1 MKKLEVLAIPMYFAT
16 MGAEYLHHRSRAR
29 VVGELPGDYERRD
42 TLTSL
47 TMGTASLVVPLV
59 APTLLAPITPG
70 KGRYG
75 KALVAGAVGAAA
87 VTTVADV
94 VVRRGEAELVTD
106 PGDPAEPV
114 DQATRSTRRR
124 RVRLARKV
132 SRVGSVA
139 AVAAGGVAVTTAWGH
154 ATRSSA
160 LWRRRVVPDL
170 GTGVLAWG
178 VALVGWDALYY
189 WNHRIWHESRFMWA
203 NHVMH
208 HSSERY
214 NLSTALRQSVT
225 DPFLFL
231 VPYSS
236 LSLVGVR
243 PEMVTA
249 SRSLNLLYQYWVHT
263 DAIDRLG
270 PVRGG
275 RQHPLAPP
283 GAPRRQPAVHRPQPR
298 RHPHHL
304 GPAVRHLPTGE
315 RDRRLRP
322 HQEHQ
327 HVQPAAGGGARVRR
341 DVPRRGQLAHLARPP
356 LVRPPR
362 ARLGIRPPP
371 PRRRA
376 RRRAGRGHRRARSRH
391 RLTPHAPFREC
402 SVGSP
407 GKRVFLTEHSRTVV
421 VGGRVADAVRC
432 SRR

>member
-47 TMGTASLVVPLV
+47 TMGTASLVVPLF

-94 VVRRGEAELVTD
+94 VVRRGEADLVADLT
-106 PGDPAEPV
+106 DPAESV
-114 DQATRSTRRR
+114 DQAARSTRRR

-139 AVAAGGVAVTTAWGH
+139 AVAAGGVAITTAWGH
-154 ATRSSA
+154 ATRSGA

-189 WNHRIWHESRFMWA
+189 WNHRIWHETRFMWA

-263 DAIDRLG
+263 DVIDRMG
-270 PVRGG
+270 PLEEVANTPSHHRAHHGVNPQYIDRNHGG
-275 RQHPLAPP
+275 ILIIWDRLFGTFQRENETVVYGLTKNINTFNPLRVA
-283 GAPRRQPAVHRPQPR
+283 AHEYAEMFRDVANSR
-298 RHPHHL
+298 
-304 GPAVRHLPTGE
+304 TW
-315 RDRRLRP
+315 RDRLSFVLRGP
-322 HQEHQ
+322 GW
-327 HVQPAAGGGARVRR
+327 AY
-341 DVPRRGQLAHLARPP
+341 D
-356 LVRPPR
+356 
-362 ARLGIRPPP
+362 
-371 PRRRA
+371 
-376 RRRAGRGHRRARSRH
+376 RH
-391 RLTPHAPFREC
+391 RLDAGADTAP
-402 SVGSP
+402 P
-407 GKRVFLTEHSRTVV
+407 
-421 VGGRVADAVRC
+421 AVTAAPQTAIA
-432 SRR
+432 